1 MEQKMG
7 RFTAEHP
14 WAVLAA
20 GAVIQILT
28 GIPAAWGAFQQP
40 VMEEYGF
47 SEAQAGYAFA
57 LLIAAFGVGC
67 LLGGFFRTA
76 GVPGAPPSGE
86 RPCSAGVSLGQEP
99 CRRG

>member
-28 GIPAAWGAFQQP
+28 GIPAARA
-40 VMEEYGF
+40 
-47 SEAQAGYAFA
+47 SA
-57 LLIAAFGVGC
+57 
-67 LLGGFFRTA
+67 
-76 GVPGAPPSGE
+76 
-86 RPCSAGVSLGQEP
+86 SAGSGSLF
-99 CRRG
+99 